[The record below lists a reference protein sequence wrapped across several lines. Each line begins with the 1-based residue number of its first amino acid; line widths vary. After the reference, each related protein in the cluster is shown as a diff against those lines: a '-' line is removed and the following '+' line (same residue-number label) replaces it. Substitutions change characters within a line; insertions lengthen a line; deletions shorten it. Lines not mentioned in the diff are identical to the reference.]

1 MNLSEHIQVSRMLQ
15 LSSEESD
22 ILTEAELQ
30 HLNDCEQCRGLLHA
44 FMSDKS
50 SRGSALSNPGNS
62 N

>member
-1 MNLSEHIQVSRMLQ
+1 MLQ